1 MATTWWSY
9 VERVGKGAAQ
19 KDIAERSGIDAGALS
34 RWKTGQTP
42 RPSAELAIQFARAYG
57 RPPTE
62 ALVAAG
68 FITEDEAAQAIE
80 VHRGLEDVSNDDLMT
95 EVKSRLAERPARR
108 KPLTDQVKTGLTFRN
123 PSARDSAQHG

>member
-1 MATTWWSY
+1 MATPWWSY
-9 VERVGKGAAQ
+9 VERVGKGASQ
-19 KDIAERSGIDAGALS
+19 KVIAEESGVDAGALS

-68 FITEDEAAQAIE
+68 FITEEEAGQAIE
-80 VHRGLEDVSNDDLMT
+80 VHSGLTEASSDDLIR
-95 EVKSRLAERPARR
+95 EVRNRMEDRSADESKSGLRIPQKRTAAARNSAERA
-108 KPLTDQVKTGLTFRN
+108 
-123 PSARDSAQHG
+123 

>member
-80 VHRGLEDVSNDDLMT
+80 VHRGLEDISSDDLIK
-95 EVKSRLAERPARR
+95 EVRTRMADRPAR
-108 KPLTDQVKTGLTFRN
+108 KKASGNQVKSGLSFRN